1 MRFCRSCVPLAL
13 YVYNIYTTR
22 NASSLSRNP
31 GWVLKICDIVNC
43 RAAQQSRKRSF
54 LVVWTVVWSLVGLH
68 PGLDCLTNNTAQW
81 SSSLALFT
89 LPLSM
94 LVLWLLSNM
103 SQHFVLL
110 DSEFLTEFIIVK
122 FFYYLNC
129 AHTGQSAAE
138 EAQHFPASGVVTPD
152 WGTGEGR
159 PSSPSVFP
167 RVHLSHILWQRY
179 FHLRWAKTS
188 NGRESKERGGDHSKV
203 VCLPTYVPV
212 YIIVLL
218 EHFLYFPVSWCCP
231 NYRFSREHF
240 IVPQITECF
249 KKVPSY
255 WLTNYLI
262 NS

>member
-31 GWVLKICDIVNC
+31 GWALKLCDIVNC
-43 RAAQQSRKRSF
+43 RAARQSRKRSF

-68 PGLDCLTNNTAQW
+68 PGLGCLTNNTAQW

-94 LVLWLLSNM
+94 LVSWLLSNM

-122 FFYYLNC
+122 FFLLFKLC
-129 AHTGQSAAE
+129 THRPECCWRSPALA
-138 EAQHFPASGVVTPD
+138 HFPASGVVTPD

-167 RVHLSHILWQRY
+167 RVHLSHILWQQY

-188 NGRESKERGGDHSKV
+188 NGRESKERGGTTAKWYASPPM
-203 VCLPTYVPV
+203 CLFT
-212 YIIVLL
+212 
-218 EHFLYFPVSWCCP
+218 
-231 NYRFSREHF
+231 
-240 IVPQITECF
+240 
-249 KKVPSY
+249 
-255 WLTNYLI
+255 
-262 NS
+262 